1 MATGS
6 WEAGMAARGRVDLS
20 AGALANVGRA
30 GVGEHGYAMAALL
43 VALGV
48 MSVMLLVLL
57 PAWSTQAKREKE
69 AELIFR
75 GEQYAR
81 AIRLFMGRRGGGVGV
96 LPPNVDVLVREK
108 FLRKK
113 YKDPMT
119 GDDFVVVAPG
129 AAAPGVVGQPVGPRG
144 GTPNTGPGAG
154 AAPARGG
161 TAPAQGAG
169 RGRAGTGA
177 TTAGATTGVAGVASS
192 STDTSL
198 RVYNGR
204 TRYNEWIFM
213 PVQGTTAAGRG
224 GARGSNQPGLPG
236 AGGRGASAPGPAG
249 RGQQLPPGGR
259 GRSGP

>member
-1 MATGS
+1 MLRKLHGS
-6 WEAGMAARGRVDLS
+6 DGM
-20 AGALANVGRA
+20 
-30 GVGEHGYAMAALL
+30 AMAALL

-48 MSVMLLVLL
+48 MSVMLIVLL
-57 PAWSTQAKREKE
+57 PAWSTQAKRERE

-81 AIRLFMGRRGGGVGV
+81 AIRLFTGRQGGGVGV

-119 GDDFVVVAPG
+119 GEDFVVVAPG
-129 AAAPGVVGQPVGPRG
+129 AALPGGQPAGPRG
-144 GTPNTGPGAG
+144 GAPNTGPSIG

-161 TAPAQGAG
+161 AAPAPGAA
-169 RGRAGTGA
+169 RGRAGPG
-177 TTAGATTGVAGVASS
+177 TTTVGATTGVAGVASS

-236 AGGRGASAPGPAG
+236 AGGRGANAPGPAG
-249 RGQQLPPGGR
+249 RGPQVPPGAR